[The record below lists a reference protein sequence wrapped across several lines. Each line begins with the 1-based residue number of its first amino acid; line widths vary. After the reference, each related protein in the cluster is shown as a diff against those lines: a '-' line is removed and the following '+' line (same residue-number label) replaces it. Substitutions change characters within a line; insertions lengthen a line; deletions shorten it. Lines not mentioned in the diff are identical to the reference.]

1 MQYCLYPASGKTGVS
16 SLIEC
21 LKGAPA
27 AEGLALCRVGRL
39 EVDARDGSWSVY
51 CEGPAGAMDECVS
64 ELSAALAAHLEGTA
78 FKLFYSPDEKD
89 SWIKDSWA
97 EICEEAS
104 ASCGLSIGLLLSC
117 EPEWEESEGRLCI
130 LVASEAHAESLRKR
144 GADRAIVESLRRR
157 TGQAPEISFTASLER
172 QRDYKASI
180 KDDSEPAPP
189 VQEKPHAAKSKSIIG
204 RPISSKPMPISKA
217 TRPSEVVI
225 MGTVVKTEVYAPRRG
240 GAVLNFVITD
250 GEGSIYC
257 RYSADDE
264 ASLPE
269 LSGEY
274 IVAGELVIDEPR
286 QGGEDGE
293 PIVIVSDIQEAPEA
307 AQANLRPCN
316 RVELHCHTKMSALD
330 SVCEPEDLLDM
341 AKAYGF
347 TSIAVTDHGVVHS
360 FPGFW
365 SAAVKRGIKPIFGM
379 EGYLSDEGSGE
390 THHFTVIAM
399 NREGLTNLYRMVSAS
414 HLEHFRRHPII
425 PRELAVRHR
434 EGLLYGTACA
444 SGELFSAVLRGEDDE
459 ALLKVASFYD
469 FVELMPA
476 ENSSFLVHD
485 GKLPGLDSIR
495 ALNKKLAEVAKSA
508 GRPFVAT
515 GDVHFVRPQDSVLRK
530 VLLAGQDYRDVDD
543 QPSLHLRST
552 EEMLEEFAYLG
563 AEDCLEAVVIAP
575 NMIAGRIESMK
586 PVPDG
591 LHTPVLEGAAE
602 GVKKIATEE
611 AERLYGTPLPA
622 EVEMRLQKEL
632 SSIIGNGFSSIYTV
646 AMRLVKKSL
655 EDGYLV
661 GSRGSVGSSLVA
673 TLMGI
678 TEVNPLPPHYRC
690 PSCRHSDFGPFAA
703 KHGFDLPNK
712 ACPVCGGKL
721 SPQGHDIPFEVF
733 LGFEGDKVPDIDLNF
748 SGEYQPRIHKFSEE
762 MFGSENVFRAGT
774 IATIAEK
781 TAYGFVRAY
790 EKHIG
795 KSITRAE
802 AARLAVGTSGVR
814 RTTGQHPGGIIV
826 LPEGHDIHEFT
837 PVQHPANAKEKGII
851 TTHFEYTA
859 LHDNLLKLDLLGH
872 DDPTVIRM
880 LEDVTGTSFRE
891 IPFDDPETM
900 SIFSGVE
907 ALKLDAKRYAQE
919 VGTIGIPEFGTR
931 FVRGMLAETRPRTFD
946 ELVRISGLSHG
957 TNVWLNNAQ
966 EVIRSGDGALAD
978 VISVRDDIMNLL
990 ISKGMPPKLSF
1001 QIMEKVRKGRGLTLE
1016 DEKTMRKAGI
1026 PSWYIDS
1033 CNKIKYMFPKA
1044 HACAYVMMAFR
1055 IAYAKVHRPEAFY
1068 SAYLSIRATDF
1079 DPSFAVMGI
1088 RDMEKLMRSIDSN
1101 KDATQKEKDTV
1112 PVLELLRE
1120 AVLRGFKV
1128 KGVDLMQSHPD
1139 RFVADGKD
1147 IRAPLLSVPRL
1158 GLKPALAISSARA
1171 EGPFESVEELR
1182 VRAGLSKAHTDALR
1196 DTGALQGMRE
1206 SMHMELF

>member
-1 MQYCLYPASGKTGVS
+1 MHYCLYPTPGETSVKG
-16 SLIEC
+16 LIEC
-21 LKGAPA
+21 LSGAPA
-27 AEGLALCRVGRL
+27 IEGLALCRVIRL
-39 EVDARDGSWSVY
+39 DVDANDGAWSVY
-51 CEGPAGAMDECVS
+51 CEGPLDAMKECRDELAQTLASQLEVS
-64 ELSAALAAHLEGTA
+64 SSSI
-78 FKLFYSPDEKD
+78 FYMPFEKD
-89 SWIKDSWA
+89 EWIKDSWA
-97 EICEEAS
+97 ELCGEAS
-104 ASCGLSIGLLLSC
+104 GSCGISMGLLLSC
-117 EPEWEESEGRLCI
+117 EPEWEENLSV
-130 LVASEAHAESLRKR
+130 LVSSEAHAESLRKK
-144 GADRAIVESLRRR
+144 GADWAIARSVRLR
-157 TGQAPEISFTASLER
+157 TGQVPSVSFTVSAER

-180 KDDSEPAPP
+180 KDDSDSTPTLKVKEPT
-189 VQEKPHAAKSKSIIG
+189 AKSRIVFGSAIA
-204 RPISSKPMPISKA
+204 SKPIPISKA
-217 TRPSEVVI
+217 TRRSDVVI
-225 MGTVVKTEVYAPRRG
+225 RGTVVKTEVFAPRRG
-240 GAVLNFVITD
+240 GALLNFIITD
-250 GEGSIYC
+250 GDGSIYC
-257 RYSADDE
+257 RCSADDE
-264 ASLPE
+264 ASLPV
-269 LSGEY
+269 LAGEY
-274 IVAGELVIDEPR
+274 IVAGELAIEEP
-286 QGGEDGE
+286 GKGSGEGE
-293 PIVIVSDIQEAPEA
+293 PVVLVSDIEQAPEGEQRA
-307 AQANLRPCN
+307 LRPCN

-330 SVCEPEDLLDM
+330 SVCELEDLLDAAEAM
-341 AKAYGF
+341 GF

-365 SAAVKRGIKPIFGM
+365 AAASKRGIKPIFGM
-379 EGYLSDEGSGE
+379 EGYLSDDDGGE
-390 THHFTVIAM
+390 THHFTIIAV
-399 NREGLTNLYRMVSAS
+399 NRTGLTNLYRLVSAS
-414 HLEHFRRHPII
+414 HLSHFRRHPII
-425 PRELAVRHR
+425 PRELAEKHR

-444 SGELFSAVLRGEDDE
+444 SGELFEAALRGDDGRE
-459 ALLKVASFYD
+459 LLRIASFYD
-469 FVELMPA
+469 FVEIMPSG
-476 ENSSFLVHD
+476 NSVFLVHSGRLPD
-485 GKLPGLDSIR
+485 LEAIKSLNLKLVEIAKKAGKTF
-495 ALNKKLAEVAKSA
+495 A
-508 GRPFVAT
+508 AT
-515 GDVHFVRPQDSVLRK
+515 GDVHYVRPQDCVLRK
-530 VLLAGQDYRDVDD
+530 VLLAGQDYSDVDD
-543 QPSLHLRST
+543 QPPLHLRST
-552 EEMLEEFAYLG
+552 EEMLEEFSYLG
-563 AEDCLEAVVIAP
+563 AEDCLHAVVIGP
-575 NMIAGRIESMK
+575 NAIAGRVEAMK

-602 GVKKIATEE
+602 GVRKIATEE
-611 AERLYGTPLPA
+611 AARLYGTPLPEA
-622 EVEMRLQKEL
+622 VDARLEKEL
-632 SSIIGNGFSSIYTV
+632 RSIIGNGFSSIYTV
-646 AMRLVKKSL
+646 AMRLVNKSM

-690 PSCRHSDFGPFAA
+690 PSCRHSDFGPFPQ
-703 KHGFDLPNK
+703 KHGFDLP
-712 ACPVCGGKL
+712 ARSCPRCGAML
-721 SPQGHDIPFEVF
+721 MAQGHDIPFEVF

-748 SGEYQPRIHKFSEE
+748 SGEYQPRIHRFSEE

-781 TAYGFVRAY
+781 TAYGFVRAF
-790 EKHIG
+790 EKHSG
-795 KSITRAE
+795 KELTRAE

-837 PVQHPANAKEKGII
+837 PVQHPANSKEKGII

-880 LEDVTGTSFRE
+880 LEDITGTSFRE

-900 SIFSGVE
+900 SIFSGVD

-931 FVRGMLAETRPRTFD
+931 FVRGMLSETKPRTFD

-957 TNVWLNNAQ
+957 TNVWLSNAQ
-966 EVIRSGDGALAD
+966 EIIRSGEGALAD

-1001 QIMEKVRKGRGLTLE
+1001 QIMERVRKGKGLMPE
-1016 DEKTMRKAGI
+1016 DEKAMRRAGI
-1026 PSWYIDS
+1026 PSWYVDS

-1055 IAYAKVHRPEAFY
+1055 IAYAKVHRPDAFY

-1079 DPSFAVMGI
+1079 DPSFSAMGI

-1120 AVLRGFKV
+1120 AVLRGFSV
-1128 KGVDLMQSHPD
+1128 KGVDLMQSHHN
-1139 RFVADGKD
+1139 RFVSQGMA

-1158 GLKPALAISSARA
+1158 GLKPAMAISAARA
-1171 EGPFESVEELR
+1171 DGPFESVEELR
-1182 VRAGLSKAHTDALR
+1182 LRAGLSKAHTDALR

>member
-1 MQYCLYPASGKTGVS
+1 MQYCLYPESGKTSVY

-21 LKGAPA
+21 LRGAPA
-27 AEGLALCRVGRL
+27 AEGLALCRIGRL
-39 EVDARDGSWSVY
+39 EVDASDGSWSVF
-51 CEGPAGAMDECVS
+51 CEGPIDAMQVCAQ
-64 ELSAALAAHLEGTA
+64 ELSCALATHLDGTA
-78 FKLFYSPDEKD
+78 FRVYYLPDEKD
-89 SWIKDSWA
+89 AWIKDAWA
-97 EICEEAS
+97 DLCNEAS
-104 ASCGLSIGLLLSC
+104 CSCGLSIGLLLSC
-117 EPEWEESEGRLCI
+117 EPEWEGHLNV
-130 LVASEAHAESLRKR
+130 LVSSEAHAESLKKK
-144 GADRAIVESLRRR
+144 GADKAIAESVRRR
-157 TGQAPEISFTASLER
+157 TGKAPEMGFTVSSER

-180 KDDSEPAPP
+180 KDDAEEAPP
-189 VQEKPHAAKSKSIIG
+189 AQQKAASARSRSVIG
-204 RPISSKPMPISKA
+204 NPITSKPIPISKA
-217 TRPSEVVI
+217 TRPDDVTI
-225 MGTVVKTEVYAPRRG
+225 RGTVVKSEVFAPRRG
-240 GAVLNFVITD
+240 GAVLNFVVTD
-250 GEGSIYC
+250 GDGSIYC

-274 IVAGELVIDEPR
+274 VLAGELIIEEPR
-286 QGGEDGE
+286 QGSEEGE
-293 PIVIVSDIQEAPEA
+293 PIIVVSDIEQAPETPKRM
-307 AQANLRPCN
+307 LRPCN

-330 SVCEPEDLLDM
+330 SVCEPEDLLDA
-341 AKAYGF
+341 AKAMGF
-347 TSIAVTDHGVVHS
+347 TAIAVTDHGVVHS

-365 SAAVKRGIKPIFGM
+365 AAASKRGIKPIFGM
-379 EGYLSDEGSGE
+379 EGYLSDEGSDE
-390 THHFTVIAM
+390 THHFTVVAM
-399 NREGLTNLYRMVSAS
+399 NRTGLTNLYRLVSAS
-414 HLEHFRRHPII
+414 HLEYFRRHPII
-425 PRELAVRHR
+425 PRQLARKHR

-444 SGELFSAVLRGEDDE
+444 SGELFQAALRGDDDE
-459 ALLKVASFYD
+459 TLQDIASFYD

-476 ENSSFLVHD
+476 ENSAFLVHD
-485 GKLPGLDSIR
+485 EKLPDLGAIR
-495 ALNKKLAEVAKSA
+495 SLNVRLSKVARAA
-508 GRPFVAT
+508 GKPFVAT

-552 EEMLEEFAYLG
+552 EEMLEEFSYLG
-563 AEDCLEAVVIAP
+563 AADCLEAVVIGP
-575 NMIAGRIESMK
+575 NMIASRIELLK

-591 LHTPVLEGAAE
+591 LHTPVLEGAAD
-602 GVKKIATEE
+602 GVRKIASEE
-611 AERLYGTPLPA
+611 AARLYGTPLPA
-622 EVEMRLQKEL
+622 EVESRLQKEL
-632 SSIIGNGFSSIYTV
+632 RSIIGNGFSSIYMV

-690 PSCRHSDFGPFAA
+690 PSCRHSDFGPFAK
-703 KHGFDLPNK
+703 KHGFDLPEK
-712 ACPVCGGKL
+712 LCPECGAQL
-721 SPQGHDIPFEVF
+721 TTQGHDIPFEVF

-762 MFGSENVFRAGT
+762 MFGAENVFRAGT

-781 TAYGFVRAY
+781 TAYGFVRAF
-790 EKHIG
+790 EKHTG
-795 KSITRAE
+795 KHITRAQ

-837 PVQHPANAKEKGII
+837 PVQHPANSKEKGII

-872 DDPTVIRM
+872 DDPTVIKM
-880 LEDVTGTSFRE
+880 LEDITGMSFRE

-900 SIFSGVE
+900 SIFSGVD

-957 TNVWLNNAQ
+957 TNVWLSNAQ
-966 EVIRSGDGALAD
+966 EILRSGEGALAD

-990 ISKGMPPKLSF
+990 IEKGMPPKLSF
-1001 QIMEKVRKGRGLTLE
+1001 QIMEKVRKGRGLSPE
-1016 DEKTMRKAGI
+1016 EEKAMRKAGI
-1026 PSWYIDS
+1026 PAWYIDS

-1055 IAYAKVHRPEAFY
+1055 IAYAKVHRPDAFY

-1079 DPSFAVMGI
+1079 DPSFAAMGI

-1101 KDATQKEKDTV
+1101 KDSTQKEKDTV
-1112 PVLELLRE
+1112 PILELLRE

-1128 KGVDLMQSHPD
+1128 RGVDLLESHPD
-1139 RFVADGKD
+1139 RFVTDGKD

-1158 GLKPALAISSARA
+1158 GFKPAMAISAARA
-1171 EGPFESVEELR
+1171 DGPFESIEELR
-1182 VRAGLSKAHTDALR
+1182 LRAGLSKAHIDSLR

>member
-1 MQYCLYPASGKTGVS
+1 MQYCLYPESGKTSVY

-27 AEGLALCRVGRL
+27 TEGLALCRMARL
-39 EVDARDGSWSVY
+39 EVDASDGSWSVF
-51 CEGPAGAMDECVS
+51 CEGPTDAMQACLK
-64 ELSAALAAHLEGTA
+64 ELSCALAAHLDGTA
-78 FKLFYSPDEKD
+78 FRVYYLPDEKD
-89 SWIKDSWA
+89 AWIKDAWA
-97 EICEEAS
+97 DLCDEAS
-104 ASCGLSIGLLLSC
+104 CSCGLSIGLLLSC
-117 EPEWEESEGRLCI
+117 EPEWEGHLNV
-130 LVASEAHAESLRKR
+130 LVSSEAHAESLKKK
-144 GADRAIVESLRRR
+144 GAGKAIAESVRRR
-157 TGQAPEISFTASLER
+157 TGQAPEMGFTVSSER

-180 KDDSEPAPP
+180 RDDDEEAPP
-189 VQEKPHAAKSKSIIG
+189 AQQQAASARSRSVIG
-204 RPISSKPMPISKA
+204 RPITSKPIPISKA
-217 TRPSEVVI
+217 TRPDDVTI
-225 MGTVVKTEVYAPRRG
+225 RGTVVKTEVFAPRRG
-240 GAVLNFVITD
+240 GAVLNFVVTD
-250 GEGSIYC
+250 GDGSIYC

-274 IVAGELVIDEPR
+274 ILAGELVIEDPR
-286 QGGEDGE
+286 QGSEEGE
-293 PIVIVSDIQEAPEA
+293 PIIVVSDIERAPEP
-307 AQANLRPCN
+307 AQRMLRPCN

-330 SVCEPEDLLDM
+330 SVCEPEDLLDA
-341 AKAYGF
+341 AKAMGF
-347 TSIAVTDHGVVHS
+347 TAIAVTDHGVVHS

-365 SAAVKRGIKPIFGM
+365 AAASKRGIKPIFGM
-379 EGYLSDEGSGE
+379 EGYLSDEGSDE
-390 THHFTVIAM
+390 THHFTIVAM
-399 NREGLTNLYRMVSAS
+399 NRNGLTNLYRLVSAS
-414 HLEHFRRHPII
+414 HLEYFKRHPII
-425 PRELAVRHR
+425 PRELARRHR

-444 SGELFSAVLRGEDDE
+444 SGELFKAALRGDD
-459 ALLKVASFYD
+459 AGTLQDIASFYD

-476 ENSSFLVHD
+476 ENSAFLVHD
-485 GKLPGLDSIR
+485 EKLPDLGAIR
-495 ALNKKLAEVAKSA
+495 SLNVTLSKVARAA
-508 GRPFVAT
+508 GKPFVAT

-552 EEMLEEFAYLG
+552 EEMLAEFSYLG
-563 AEDCLEAVVIAP
+563 AEDCLEAVVIGP
-575 NMIAGRIESMK
+575 NMIASRIELLK

-591 LHTPVLEGAAE
+591 LHTPVLEGAAD
-602 GVKKIATEE
+602 GVRKIASEE
-611 AERLYGTPLPA
+611 AARLYGTPLPT
-622 EVEMRLQKEL
+622 EVESRLQKEL
-632 SSIIGNGFSSIYTV
+632 RSIIGNGFSSIYMV

-690 PSCRHSDFGPFAA
+690 PSCRSSDFGPFAQ
-703 KHGFDLPNK
+703 KHGFDLPEK
-712 ACPVCGGKL
+712 LCPECGAL
-721 SPQGHDIPFEVF
+721 LTTQGHDIPFEVF

-748 SGEYQPRIHKFSEE
+748 SGEYQARIHKFSEE
-762 MFGSENVFRAGT
+762 MFGAENVFRAGT

-781 TAYGFVRAY
+781 TAYGFVRAF
-790 EKHIG
+790 EKHTG
-795 KSITRAE
+795 KPMTRAQ
-802 AARLAVGTSGVR
+802 AARLAIGTSGVR

-837 PVQHPANAKEKGII
+837 PVQHPANSKEKGII

-880 LEDVTGTSFRE
+880 LEDITGMSFRG

-900 SIFSGVE
+900 SIFSGVD
-907 ALKLDAKRYAQE
+907 ALKIDARRYAQE

-957 TNVWLNNAQ
+957 TNVWLSNAQ
-966 EVIRSGDGALAD
+966 EIIRSGEGALAD

-990 ISKGMPPKLSF
+990 MEKGMPPKLSF
-1001 QIMEKVRKGRGLTLE
+1001 QIMEKVRKGRGLSPE
-1016 DEKTMRKAGI
+1016 EEKAMRKAGI
-1026 PSWYIDS
+1026 PAWYIDS

-1055 IAYAKVHRPEAFY
+1055 IAYAKVHRPDAFY

-1079 DPSFAVMGI
+1079 DPCFAAMGI

-1101 KDATQKEKDTV
+1101 KDSTQKEKDTV
-1112 PVLELLRE
+1112 PILELLRE

-1128 KGVDLMQSHPD
+1128 RGVDLLESHPD
-1139 RFVADGKD
+1139 RFVTDGKD

-1158 GLKPALAISSARA
+1158 GLKPAMAISAARTD
-1171 EGPFESVEELR
+1171 GPFESIEELR
-1182 VRAGLSKAHTDALR
+1182 LRAGLSKAHIDSLR

>member
-1 MQYCLYPASGKTGVS
+1 MALQYCLYPASGKTSVK

-21 LKGAPA
+21 LSGAPA
-27 AEGLALCRVGRL
+27 KEGLALCRVGRL
-39 EVDARDGSWSVY
+39 DVDAKDGTWSIY
-51 CEGPAGAMDECVS
+51 CEGPKDAMNECLH
-64 ELSAALAAHLEGTA
+64 ELAQALGSHLDGNSSRV
-78 FKLFYSPDEKD
+78 FFMPDEKD
-89 SWIKDSWA
+89 AWIKDSWA
-97 EICEEAS
+97 ELCGEAS
-104 ASCGLSIGLLLSC
+104 ASCGISIGLMLSC
-117 EPEWEESEGRLCI
+117 EPEWEGRLTV
-130 LVASEAHAESLRKR
+130 LVSSDAHAESLRKK
-144 GADRAIVESLRRR
+144 GADAAIAESVRR
-157 TGQAPEISFTASLER
+157 TTGEAPEIIFTVSAER
-172 QRDYKASI
+172 QRDYKSSI
-180 KDDSEPAPP
+180 KDDASPLPLPEAKRPALR
-189 VQEKPHAAKSKSIIG
+189 SKVVIG
-204 RPISSKPMPISKA
+204 SAITSKPTPISKA
-217 TRPSEVVI
+217 TRPSDVVI
-225 MGTVVKTEVYAPRRG
+225 RGTVVKTEVFAPRRG

-250 GEGSIYC
+250 GDGSIYC
-257 RYSADDE
+257 RLLADDE

-269 LSGEY
+269 LAGEY
-274 IVAGELVIDEPR
+274 IVAGELVIEEPR
-286 QGGEDGE
+286 QGGAEGE
-293 PIVIVSDIQEAPEA
+293 PVVMVSDIEEAPEP
-307 AQANLRPCN
+307 AQRALRPCN

-330 SVCEPEDLLDM
+330 SVCEPEDLLDE
-341 AKAYGF
+341 AKSMGF
-347 TSIAVTDHGVVHS
+347 TAIAVTDHGVVHS

-365 SAAVKRGIKPIFGM
+365 SAASKRGIKPIFGM
-379 EGYLSDEGSGE
+379 EGYLSDSDNGD
-390 THHFTVIAM
+390 THHFTLIAT
-399 NREGLTNLYRMVSAS
+399 NRAGLTNLYRLVSAS

-425 PRELAVRHR
+425 PRELASKLRD
-434 EGLLYGTACA
+434 GLLYGTACA
-444 SGELFSAVLRGEDDE
+444 SGELFEAALRGADDAE
-459 ALLKVASFYD
+459 LLGIASFYD

-476 ENSSFLVHD
+476 ENSGFLVH
-485 GKLPGLDSIR
+485 GGRLPDLDAIR
-495 ALNKKLAEVAKSA
+495 ALNLKLAGVAKQA
-508 GRPFVAT
+508 GKPFVAT

-530 VLLAGQDYRDVDD
+530 VLLAGQDYSDVDD

-552 EEMLEEFAYLG
+552 EEMLEEFSYLG
-563 AEDCLEAVVIAP
+563 AADCLHAVVIGP
-575 NMIAGRIESMK
+575 NMIAGMVEAMK

-591 LHTPVLEGAAE
+591 LYTPVLEGAAE
-602 GVKKIATEE
+602 GVRKTATEQ
-611 AERLYGTPLPA
+611 AARLYGTPLPA
-622 EVEMRLQKEL
+622 AVEKRLEKEL
-632 SSIIGNGFSSIYTV
+632 RSIIGNGFSSIYTV
-646 AMRLVKKSL
+646 AMRLVGKSL

-690 PSCRHSDFGPFAA
+690 PDCRYSDFGPFSQ
-703 KHGFDLPNK
+703 KHGFDLP
-712 ACPVCGGKL
+712 ARSCPKCGASL
-721 SPQGHDIPFEVF
+721 AAQGHDIPFEVF

-781 TAYGFVRAY
+781 TAYGFVRAF
-790 EKHIG
+790 EKHNG
-795 KSITRAE
+795 RTMTRAE

-837 PVQHPANAKEKGII
+837 PVQHPANSKEKGII

-880 LEDVTGTSFRE
+880 LEDITGTSFRE
-891 IPFDDPETM
+891 IAFDDPDTM
-900 SIFSGVE
+900 SIFSGVD

-931 FVRGMLAETRPRTFD
+931 FVRGMLAETKPRTFD

-966 EVIRSGDGALAD
+966 EIIRSGDGALAD

-990 ISKGMPPKLSF
+990 IAKGMPPKLSF
-1001 QIMEKVRKGRGLTLE
+1001 SIMEKVRKGKGLTPD
-1016 DEKTMRKAGI
+1016 DEKAMRKAGI

-1055 IAYAKVHRPEAFY
+1055 IAYAKVHRPDAFY

-1079 DPSFAVMGI
+1079 DPSFAAMGI

-1128 KGVDLMQSHPD
+1128 TGVDLMQSHPD
-1139 RFVADGKD
+1139 RFVADGKN
-1147 IRAPLLSVPRL
+1147 IRAPLISVPRL
-1158 GLKPALAISSARA
+1158 GLKPAMAISASRA
-1171 EGPFESVEELR
+1171 DGPFESVEELR